1 LVAWLVPPLSFFIL
15 VYSHP
20 IQTGHSLIY
29 LPALMI
35 LLPIAVR
42 QTLSTLCRSWSQ
54 AAFERGVLFVMTCLV
69 GCNLYVFLFMNT
81 AVSRSAIRRYES
93 EVQELTSQIRRS
105 YRPEETILVSSDFM
119 FNGYRELMF
128 HLPEYHTYLAKS
140 YLLEDRQQL
149 FAGFQRQ
156 TQLVDAIRVSPG
168 VKQFVL
174 NADQFLLNP
183 DLKLRKGLDQYPPE
197 NFVVTPSG
205 FRLFHGSVQELPRM
219 FPAIQ
224 VETQ

>member
-1 LVAWLVPPLSFFIL
+1 
-15 VYSHP
+15 
-20 IQTGHSLIY
+20 
-29 LPALMI
+29 
-35 LLPIAVR
+35 
-42 QTLSTLCRSWSQ
+42 
-54 AAFERGVLFVMTCLV
+54 
-69 GCNLYVFLFMNT
+69 
-81 AVSRSAIRRYES
+81 
-93 EVQELTSQIRRS
+93 
-105 YRPEETILVSSDFM
+105 
-119 FNGYRELMF
+119 
-128 HLPEYHTYLAKS
+128 
-140 YLLEDRQQL
+140 
-149 FAGFQRQ
+149 
-156 TQLVDAIRVSPG
+156 